1 MCHCND
7 CRKITASVITTA
19 FIVRDSHLEHLRG
32 QDNLTVYTQSDTIAS
47 GNDMSNFFCK
57 TCGTLMY
64 RRGICAPDCSLLRT
78 GTVDDFTL
86 HETVLKPTVENFA
99 ENRVCWL
106 KELEGAKQFIGQ
118 APLRSGE
125 SGLVSVSEVGKFCV
139 LISELPQKH
148 ARKRLSHQSCNI
160 TIVCNKRISVCSIQ
174 CGHPLNYTWESPLR
188 AENPEMHAAREVV
201 PTG

>member
-1 MCHCND
+1 MCHCSD

-19 FIVRDSHLEHLRG
+19 FIVRNSHLEHLRG
-32 QDNLTVYTQSDTIAS
+32 QDNLTIYTQSSTIAS

-106 KELEGAKQFIGQ
+106 KELEGARQYIGQ
-118 APLRSGE
+118 APL
-125 SGLVSVSEVGKFCV
+125 KT
-139 LISELPQKH
+139 SELCLGFVSQYLYIDKRPTFK
-148 ARKRLSHQSCNI
+148 APRK
-160 TIVCNKRISVCSIQ
+160 
-174 CGHPLNYTWESPLR
+174 
-188 AENPEMHAAREVV
+188 MAAA
-201 PTG
+201 PKL